1 VKSFNTVQHSP
12 IQTSDMP
19 TVIINNNQGE
29 APNNQVVGTL
39 LDDQYTIVE
48 VRGGQGVSGM
58 GVIYIVKDLEGR
70 TYAVKTFQHRF
81 AQDLSFIQRFI
92 REARTWMLLG
102 FHPNIAHAYSLDII
116 ESTPYLFMEFVP
128 SDPHGRHSLADYLK
142 TGPLELDLILHLAV
156 QFCRGMAHATQSAP
170 GLVHRDIKP
179 ENLLITPERIL
190 KITDFGLVRCA
201 SNSMTSFDKLI
212 SDDNN
217 YSDSELTQTGSFFGT
232 PTYMAPEQ
240 FRDVNEVTV
249 AADIYAFGCCLYHAV
264 TGTPP
269 FKASGKSPIERTI
282 NLMRMHLDTQPKP
295 IRTLYPQCPPE
306 LENIIMGC
314 LDKNPNERYSD
325 FLGLQ
330 DRLEWVSKKKL
341 DHISGH
347 CPTIT
352 PEKHEVEL
360 QSQSLVLLSGYEK
373 AIKLRNLREHQNS
386 NPYDFHLAL
395 ASYFHCTN
403 DTLEEQRQLKKAYRA
418 RGAQPGY
425 EAIRRLGIFYLKS
438 NALDEAE
445 SVMGSFLKDQPNGLD
460 MILEP
465 YIHLLLRKQRFDEV
479 VSHLSSYDDAPRA
492 QLLRVDLLRHQG
504 NQQALANLLQKIVQ
518 SLVNKIAVNITQL
531 NMGDTVGWEHQG
543 DDLLLREFLA
553 EQQLDIN
560 LEILDSIQLTYWP
573 ELHGCQ
579 DFSAIMAWL
588 SQLLG
593 EMTQL
598 DDILD
603 SEKKRQCS
611 YWAGRLDY
619 PNRLIL
625 HIERDEYWF
634 WLRELREQPQPTEST
649 LVPGS

>member
-1 VKSFNTVQHSP
+1 
-12 IQTSDMP
+12 MP
-19 TVIINNNQGE
+19 TVIISNSQGE
-29 APNNQVVGTL
+29 IPHSQVVGTV

-58 GVIYIVKDLEGR
+58 GVIFIVKDLQDR
-70 TYAVKTFQHRF
+70 IYAVKTFQRRF

-128 SDPHGRHSLADYLK
+128 SDPYGRHSLADYLK
-142 TGPLELDLILHLAV
+142 SGPLELDLILHLAV

-201 SNSMTSFDKLI
+201 SKTMTTFDKLV
-212 SDDNN
+212 SNN
-217 YSDSELTQTGSFFGT
+217 TRHSESELTQTGSFFGT

-264 TGTPP
+264 TGSPP
-269 FKASGKSPIERTI
+269 FNPVGKSPIERSI
-282 NLMRMHLDTQPKP
+282 NLMRMHLDKQPKSV
-295 IRTLYPQCPPE
+295 RTLNAQCPSE

-314 LDKNPNERYSD
+314 LHKNPDERYSD

-330 DRLEWVSKKKL
+330 DRLEWVSKKML
-341 DHISGH
+341 DCVSGH
-347 CPTIT
+347 CSAVI

-360 QSQSLVLLSGYEK
+360 QSQSLVLLSGYEQ

-386 NPYDFHLAL
+386 NPYDFHLAM

-403 DTLEEQRQLKKAYRA
+403 DAMEEQRQLKKAYHA
-418 RGAQPGY
+418 RGTQPGY
-425 EAIRRLGIFYLKS
+425 EAIRRLGILYLRTDALE
-438 NALDEAE
+438 NAEN
-445 SVMGSFLKDQPNGLD
+445 VMESFLNDFPKGLD

-465 YIHLLLRKQRFDEV
+465 YIQLLLRKQRFEDV
-479 VSHLSSYDDAPRA
+479 VAHLSRYDDAPRA
-492 QLLRVDLLRHQG
+492 QLLRVELLRHQG
-504 NQQALANLLQKIVQ
+504 NQEALANLLQEIVQ
-518 SLVNKIAVNITQL
+518 SLVNRIANNISHL
-531 NMGDTVGWEHQG
+531 NAGDSVGWEHRG
-543 DDLLLREFLA
+543 DNVLLRDYLA
-553 EQQLDIN
+553 EQQLNIN
-560 LEILDSIQLTYWP
+560 LDILDSIELTYWP
-573 ELHGCQ
+573 DLHGCQ
-579 DFSAIMAWL
+579 DFSALMAWL

-593 EMTQL
+593 EMAQL
-598 DDILD
+598 DKFLD
-603 SEKKRQCS
+603 PDMHRQCS
-611 YWAGRLDY
+611 LWADRLDY
-619 PNRLIL
+619 PNRLLL

-634 WLRELREQPQPTEST
+634 WLRELGNHPENTEGT
-649 LVPGS
+649 PLVGT